1 MPLSIFTIFYFC
13 SGCQMVFSE
22 GVLSA
27 SFCKICFLVSWQATN
42 NNAKII
48 AKKEIL
54 ISSSFEYQNAND
66 NYKVKELK
74 KD

>member
-1 MPLSIFTIFYFC
+1 MCYFKNAFEYFYNFYFC

-42 NNAKII
+42 NNAKIT
-48 AKKEIL
+48 AKREIL
-54 ISSSFEYQNAND
+54 ISNSFEY
-66 NYKVKELK
+66 
-74 KD
+74 